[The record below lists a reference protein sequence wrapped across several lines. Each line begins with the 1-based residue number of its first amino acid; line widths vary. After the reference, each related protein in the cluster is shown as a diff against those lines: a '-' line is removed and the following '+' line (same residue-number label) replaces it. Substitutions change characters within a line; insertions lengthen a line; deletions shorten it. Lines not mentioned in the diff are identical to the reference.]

1 MIVTIKT
8 MKQSFTLL
16 FFLLLFSITSFSQL
30 THSFT
35 DREKTFKE
43 VSELFKN
50 QQFAVAYPLLQELKS
65 QYSQNPSEYP
75 GYWVDDL
82 DFFYII
88 AGLKLGLT
96 SAEDQ
101 SIQYLN
107 WISNSPRKEQM
118 YYHLGQYYFIKND
131 FQKSL
136 ENYKSVGL
144 DNLNNEQI
152 ANAKFEMA
160 YCYFNLK
167 MLKEA
172 KPLFN
177 EIQQLNESKYY
188 LSANYYYGF
197 ISYYDHLYD
206 QALKSFKIV
215 EKAEDYKNI
224 IPYYIAEIYYF
235 QQKKDASLR
244 YSESII
250 NKNELY
256 YANELNQLMGKI
268 HYEKGSYV
276 KALPLLENYIKKS
289 TKVSKEII
297 YELSFCYYKNNQLD
311 KAIEGFRQLSS
322 VNDSLGQNSMYLL
335 GDCYL
340 RTNQKTNAK
349 NAFQFCA
356 NNSSNKLQQEI
367 SLFNYAKLSYE
378 LGFQD
383 IALKEMKSYI
393 ATYPTS
399 SNFTEAIEII
409 VKLLDQTNNF
419 TDALSLYESFKKP
432 TTLMQKVYP
441 RILYGRAVEYV
452 NDQQLSNA
460 EGLLNKILSLPVSKV
475 TPFANFW
482 KGEIACQNQK
492 YDEAI
497 RLLTIYLQSGAGV
510 QGEANPTTA
519 KYNIG
524 FCQLKKENYKQA
536 LFYFESIAKSANQS
550 SSLQQD
556 AYVRS
561 GDCYF
566 MLKEFDKANN
576 VYENIIIN
584 TLPQSD
590 YAMFQKGL
598 IAGIKGAEAKI
609 LILKDLIKKYP
620 NSNLISNTNLEIAST
635 FMSDEK
641 FSEAVSFLSNVVNSS
656 SVEGLKPAA
665 FLKLGLCYYNMN
677 NNDKSLEY
685 YQQLIKLFPQSSEAD
700 EALETV
706 RNIYI
711 EENKTDEYVD
721 FMLKNG
727 INISVSEADSLAFSS
742 AELKYNANNF
752 SSAISS
758 FINYLSKYP
767 NGSYYLPVNFLLG
780 DCLTKNKEWDKALIA
795 YANVIK
801 KGYSKFYE
809 NASLFSARINYFEL
823 KNYLNAKN
831 NFTSLLESTNN
842 QDNLLEALRGLVRCN
857 YQLKDYATANEVANK
872 LLLQKGVSTDDK
884 SIAFLV
890 LGKSQ
895 QGNADYL
902 SAISSFKS
910 CRLVNKSSWG
920 AEARYEIANCYF
932 LSGNYSDAEKAAL
945 ATIKETGNYDFWLTK
960 SYILIGDIY
969 LQQKDYFN
977 AKATYQ
983 SVFKNSVLIELQA
996 EAKLKFE
1003 KASQEEK
1010 SNSKVK

>member
-1 MIVTIKT
+1 MVIIYT

-16 FFLLLFSITSFSQL
+16 FLSVLLSLTSFSQL

-35 DREKTFKE
+35 DKEKKFKK
-43 VSELFKN
+43 VRELFKN
-50 QQFAVAYPLLQELKS
+50 QQFAVAYPLLQELKL
-65 QYSQNPSEYP
+65 QYNQNPGEYP
-75 GYWVDDL
+75 GYWVDDIN
-82 DFFYII
+82 FFYIVT
-88 AGLKLGLT
+88 GLKLGIT
-96 SAEDQ
+96 TAEDQ

-107 WISNSPRKEQM
+107 WILNSPRKEQM
-118 YYHLGQYYFIKND
+118 NYHLGQFYFKKNE

-136 ENYKSVGL
+136 ENYKAAGL
-144 DNLNNEQI
+144 ENLNNEQI
-152 ANAKFEMA
+152 GNAKFEMA
-160 YCYFNLK
+160 YSYFNLK

-177 EIQQLNESKYY
+177 EIQQLTDSKYY

-224 IPYYIAEIYYF
+224 VPYYIAEIYYF
-235 QQKKDASLR
+235 QQKKDASLK

-256 YANELNQLMGKI
+256 YSNELIQLMGQI
-268 HYEKGSYV
+268 YYEKESYV
-276 KALPLLENYIKKS
+276 KALPLLEKYVKNS

-311 KAIEGFRQLSS
+311 KAIEGFKQLSNVS
-322 VNDSLGQNSMYLL
+322 DSLGQNSMYLL

-340 RTNQKTNAK
+340 RTNQKMNAK

-356 NNSSNKLQQEI
+356 DNSTNKLQQEI
-367 SLFNYAKLSYE
+367 SLFNYAKLCYE

-383 IALKEMKSYI
+383 IALKEMKFYI
-393 ATYPTS
+393 ATYPSS

-409 VKLLDQTNNF
+409 VNLLNQTNKF

-432 TTLMQKVYP
+432 TTLMQNVYP
-441 RILYGRAVEYV
+441 RILFGRAVEYI
-452 NDQQLSNA
+452 NDQQLNNA
-460 EGLLNKILSLPVSKV
+460 EILLNKVLSLPVSKV

-497 RLLTIYLQSGAGV
+497 RLLTNYLQSGAGV
-510 QGEANPTTA
+510 QDEANPINA

-524 FCQLKKENYKQA
+524 FCYLKKENYKQA
-536 LFYFESIAKSANQS
+536 LSFFESIAKSTSQS
-550 SSLQQD
+550 TSLQQD

-566 MLKEFDKANN
+566 MIKEFEKANLI
-576 VYENIIIN
+576 YENIIHN
-584 TLPQSD
+584 ALPQSD

-598 IAGIKGAEAKI
+598 IAGIKGAETKI

-620 NSNLISNTNLEIAST
+620 NSSLTSNANLEIAST

-641 FSEAVSFLSNVVNSS
+641 FSQAIPYLNTVVNNSS
-656 SVEGLKPAA
+656 TEGLKPSA
-665 FLKLGLCYYNMN
+665 FLKLGLCYYNTN
-677 NNDKSLEY
+677 NNSKSLEY
-685 YQQLIKLFPQSSEAD
+685 YQQLIKLYPQSSEAE

-706 RNIYI
+706 RNIYV
-711 EENKTDEYVD
+711 EDNKTDEYVE
-721 FMLKNG
+721 FMRKNG
-727 INISVSEADSLAFSS
+727 ISVSVNEADSLAFSS
-742 AELKYNANNF
+742 AELKYNANDF
-752 SSAISS
+752 PSATVS
-758 FINYLSKYP
+758 FNNYLIKYP
-767 NGSYYLPVNFLLG
+767 NGSYYLTVNFLLG
-780 DCLTKNKEWDKALIA
+780 DCFTKSKEWNKALVN
-795 YANVIK
+795 YENVTK
-801 KGYSKFYE
+801 KGFSKYYE

-823 KNYLNAKN
+823 KNYLEAKI

-842 QDNLLEALRGLVRCN
+842 QDNQLEALRGLVRCN
-857 YQLKDYATANEVANK
+857 YQLKDYASANDVANK

-895 QGNADYL
+895 QVNADYL

-910 CRLVNKSSWG
+910 CRLINKSSWG
-920 AEARYEIANCYF
+920 AEARFELANCYF

-945 ATIKETGNYDFWLTK
+945 ATIKETGNYDFWLTR

-983 SVFKNSVLIELQA
+983 SVYKNSVITELQN

-1010 SNSKVK
+1010 LNSKVK

>member
-1 MIVTIKT
+1 

-50 QQFAVAYPLLQELKS
+50 QQFAVAFPLLQELKS
-65 QYSQNPSEYP
+65 QYSQNPSDYP

-131 FQKSL
+131 FRKSL

-215 EKAEDYKNI
+215 EKAEEYKNI
-224 IPYYIAEIYYF
+224 VPYYIAEIYYF

-256 YANELNQLMGKI
+256 YANELNQLMGQI

-393 ATYPTS
+393 
-399 SNFTEAIEII
+399 
-409 VKLLDQTNNF
+409 
-419 TDALSLYESFKKP
+419 
-432 TTLMQKVYP
+432 
-441 RILYGRAVEYV
+441 
-452 NDQQLSNA
+452 
-460 EGLLNKILSLPVSKV
+460 
-475 TPFANFW
+475 
-482 KGEIACQNQK
+482 
-492 YDEAI
+492 
-497 RLLTIYLQSGAGV
+497 
-510 QGEANPTTA
+510 
-519 KYNIG
+519 
-524 FCQLKKENYKQA
+524 
-536 LFYFESIAKSANQS
+536 
-550 SSLQQD
+550 
-556 AYVRS
+556 
-561 GDCYF
+561 
-566 MLKEFDKANN
+566 
-576 VYENIIIN
+576 
-584 TLPQSD
+584 
-590 YAMFQKGL
+590 
-598 IAGIKGAEAKI
+598 IK
-609 LILKDLIKKYP
+609 LIL
-620 NSNLISNTNLEIAST
+620 
-635 FMSDEK
+635 
-641 FSEAVSFLSNVVNSS
+641 
-656 SVEGLKPAA
+656 
-665 FLKLGLCYYNMN
+665 
-677 NNDKSLEY
+677 
-685 YQQLIKLFPQSSEAD
+685 
-700 EALETV
+700 TV
-706 RNIYI
+706 I
-711 EENKTDEYVD
+711 
-721 FMLKNG
+721 
-727 INISVSEADSLAFSS
+727 
-742 AELKYNANNF
+742 
-752 SSAISS
+752 
-758 FINYLSKYP
+758 
-767 NGSYYLPVNFLLG
+767 
-780 DCLTKNKEWDKALIA
+780 
-795 YANVIK
+795 
-801 KGYSKFYE
+801 
-809 NASLFSARINYFEL
+809 
-823 KNYLNAKN
+823 
-831 NFTSLLESTNN
+831 
-842 QDNLLEALRGLVRCN
+842 
-857 YQLKDYATANEVANK
+857 
-872 LLLQKGVSTDDK
+872 
-884 SIAFLV
+884 
-890 LGKSQ
+890 
-895 QGNADYL
+895 
-902 SAISSFKS
+902 
-910 CRLVNKSSWG
+910 
-920 AEARYEIANCYF
+920 
-932 LSGNYSDAEKAAL
+932 
-945 ATIKETGNYDFWLTK
+945 
-960 SYILIGDIY
+960 
-969 LQQKDYFN
+969 
-977 AKATYQ
+977 
-983 SVFKNSVLIELQA
+983 
-996 EAKLKFE
+996 
-1003 KASQEEK
+1003 
-1010 SNSKVK
+1010 